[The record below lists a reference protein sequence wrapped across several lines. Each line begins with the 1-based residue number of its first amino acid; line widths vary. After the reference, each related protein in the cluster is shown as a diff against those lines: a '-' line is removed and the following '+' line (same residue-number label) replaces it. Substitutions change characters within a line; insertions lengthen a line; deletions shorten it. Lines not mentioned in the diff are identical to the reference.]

1 MARTVS
7 VKLLAEV
14 SGYVAGVRTAAR
26 STKDFVSSLDAAAKQ
41 GRLDAVADQAGRMGL
56 ALVGAFGIAV
66 GAAAKFD
73 KEMSEVAAVSNAT
86 GAELEQLRKAAL
98 AAGKDTA
105 FSASEAAKAE
115 GELAKA
121 GLSTADILGGALR
134 GSLDLAAAGSLDLAQ
149 AADISA
155 KAMNT
160 FGLKGRDVGHIADVL
175 AAAAN
180 KSATDVHEMGEA
192 LKMGGL
198 AANAAGLSL
207 EETAGTLAAF
217 ADRALVGSDAG
228 TSLKTMLQMLAAPTG
243 KAKELMEKLGI
254 SAYDASGRF
263 IGTVKLAGQLERA
276 LGDLTQQQRN
286 AALATIF
293 GADAMRAANV
303 LLALGESGVRD
314 YVAAVNDQG
323 AAAEVAAKKM
333 DNLAGDI
340 EKLKGSLETLAI
352 ESGSGANSGLRQ
364 LVQLAD
370 GLVAAFSALPG
381 PVQST
386 IVMLT
391 GVAGAALLAFAAFV
405 KMRRA
410 SAQALAELRA
420 MGPAGATAAAG
431 LERTARA
438 ARLAGAAFVAL
449 EVANVIISEL
459 RDSAVDVDKLTA
471 SLEELGKTGKR
482 TGELARVFGENADD
496 VKAAG
501 QQFRMAA
508 DGWVQDMGR
517 ITERIPVIG
526 SFGRA
531 FNQAFGKPTFLQAQE
546 NVRALDMQL
555 AEFAA
560 TTEDVSVAQA
570 AYHHLLVSSGLS
582 AEEFAK
588 IMPKSNAALR
598 EAWQNAEK
606 AGKAQGQAG
615 EAMQKA
621 GQDAEDAAKKVE
633 ELKKAYDALFG
644 ATMGADRAS
653 IAYKEGLVALQKELE
668 TGKRTLDTNTKA
680 GRDNVSAV
688 LDQID
693 KINDLRQANIDN
705 GMAVEDANRIYDG
718 QIGQLRKTLLQLGF
732 NKKEVDALIG
742 KYRNIPKSVY
752 TEARFNTSQATKGY
766 NTVKS
771 QIRDLNGRVVTI
783 NVRYNS
789 QGVAVGGGERAR
801 GGGTKVAFRW
811 GGITEHAQ
819 EGLLRDAS
827 IFTTASPA
835 RFAFA
840 EPGTGGEAF
849 IPRNGDMARSRAIW
863 DYVGRNWL
871 GMQQSAAPVNVKVFI
886 GDRELTDMVRVEI
899 SEHDRM
905 VRRRVLAGSTR

>member
-1 MARTVS
+1 VARTVS

-26 STKDFVSSLDAAAKQ
+26 STKDFVSSLDDAAKQ

-86 GAELEQLRKAAL
+86 GAELEKLRQAAL

-115 GELAKA
+115 AELAKA
-121 GLSTADILGGALR
+121 GLSTADILGGALA
-134 GSLDLAAAGSLDLAQ
+134 GSLDLAAAGSLDLAE

-160 FGLKGRDVGHIADVL
+160 FGLRGGDVGHVADVL

-207 EETAGTLAAF
+207 EETVGTLAAF

-243 KAKELMEKLGI
+243 KAKDLMEQLGI
-254 SAYDASGRF
+254 EAYDASGQF
-263 IGTVKLAGQLERA
+263 VGTVRLAGQLERA
-276 LGDLTQQQRN
+276 LGNLTQQQRN

-303 LLALGESGVRD
+303 LLSLGESGVRD
-314 YVAAVNDQG
+314 YVSAVNDQG

-333 DNLAGDI
+333 DNLAGDV

-370 GLVAAFSALPG
+370 QLVGAFSRLPG
-381 PVQST
+381 PVQSGT
-386 IVMLT
+386 VIVA
-391 GVAGAALLAFAAFV
+391 GVGGAALLAFAGLL
-405 KMRRA
+405 KMRRMA
-410 SAQALAELRA
+410 AEARAELEA
-420 MGPAGATAAAG
+420 MGPAGQRAAAG
-431 LERTARA
+431 LDRA
-438 ARLAGAAFVAL
+438 ARSAKAVTAAFVGMEIFAQVVSTL
-449 EVANVIISEL
+449 SDAEINVSRL
-459 RDSAVDVDKLTA
+459 DSALQRLAK
-471 SLEELGKTGKR
+471 
-482 TGELARVFGENADD
+482 TGELSGELERILGGDPERVRKYFGAASDGIFQSTMRASEAIPVFGAFERSVSEAFHGASFTSAKENVKALDQQLAAFASSTDD
-496 VKAAG
+496 VS
-501 QQFRMAA
+501 Q
-508 DGWVQDMGR
+508 
-517 ITERIPVIG
+517 
-526 SFGRA
+526 
-531 FNQAFGKPTFLQAQE
+531 
-546 NVRALDMQL
+546 
-555 AEFAA
+555 
-560 TTEDVSVAQA
+560 AQA
-570 AYHHLLVSSGLS
+570 AFTRLLQMSGLS
-582 AEEFAK
+582 AEEFRK
-588 IMPKSNAALR
+588 LMPASTEALR
-598 EAWQNAEK
+598 DAWQAADK
-606 AGKAQGQAG
+606 AAKAQGQAG
-615 EAMQKA
+615 SAMQQA

-840 EPGTGGEAF
+840 EPATGGEAF

-871 GMQQSAAPVNVKVFI
+871 GMQQSAAPVSVKVFI
-886 GDRELTDMVRVEI
+886 GDRELTDIVDVRI